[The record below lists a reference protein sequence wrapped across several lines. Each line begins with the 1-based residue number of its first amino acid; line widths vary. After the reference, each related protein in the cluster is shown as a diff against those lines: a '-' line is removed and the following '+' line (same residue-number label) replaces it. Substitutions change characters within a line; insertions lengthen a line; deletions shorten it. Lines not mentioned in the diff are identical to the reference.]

1 MRQIVFGNKLL
12 TLQIKIKAMRK
23 TGNTTAYREGLRQK
37 ILDTAMGLFKQKGIK
52 AVRMDD
58 IATEIAISKRT
69 LYEIYSNKE
78 DLLFECIRNEN
89 ELLTKRLSDYAL
101 TAENEM
107 AVIAYFIK
115 LRLKDLGSI
124 NPLFFTE
131 MNKYE
136 RIMAFFRQ
144 NKDKLSAHS
153 QVFMRKGIE
162 HGFFRGDLNYGI
174 VNKMGDAA
182 MDFVMQTRLYEQYK
196 LDEIFHTFIIVFLRG
211 CCTEK
216 GLAYLDRFISEN

>member
-1 MRQIVFGNKLL
+1 
-12 TLQIKIKAMRK
+12 MRK

-144 NKDKLSAHS
+144 SKEKPSAHS

-182 MDFVMQTRLYEQYK
+182 MDFVMHTRLYEQYK

>member
-1 MRQIVFGNKLL
+1 MKY
-12 TLQIKIKAMRK
+12 
-23 TGNTTAYREGLRQK
+23 TA
-37 ILDTAMGLFKQKGIK
+37 T
-52 AVRMDD
+52 
-58 IATEIAISKRT
+58 
-69 LYEIYSNKE
+69 
-78 DLLFECIRNEN
+78 RNEN
-89 ELLTKRLSDYAL
+89 ELMNKQLSDYAM

-115 LRLKDLGSI
+115 LRLKDLGAI

-136 RIMAFFRQ
+136 RIMRFFRQ
-144 NKDKLSAHS
+144 NKETQSAHS

-162 HGFFRGDLNYGI
+162 HGFFRRDLNYGI
-174 VNKMGDAA
+174 VNKIGDAA

-216 GLAYLDRFISEN
+216 GLAYLEKFISEN

>member
-1 MRQIVFGNKLL
+1 
-12 TLQIKIKAMRK
+12 MRK
-23 TGNTTAYREGLRQK
+23 TCGTTAYRESLRRK
-37 ILDTAMGLFKQKGIK
+37 ILDTAILLFKQKGIK

-78 DLLFECIRNEN
+78 DLLFECLRNEN
-89 ELLTKRLSDYAL
+89 ELMTKKLSDYAL

-136 RIMAFFRQ
+136 RIMEFFRQ
-144 NKDKLSAHS
+144 SKEKQAAHS
-153 QVFMRKGIE
+153 QVFMQKGIE
-162 HGFFRGDLNYGI
+162 RGFFRDNLNYGI
-174 VNKMGDAA
+174 VSKMGDAA